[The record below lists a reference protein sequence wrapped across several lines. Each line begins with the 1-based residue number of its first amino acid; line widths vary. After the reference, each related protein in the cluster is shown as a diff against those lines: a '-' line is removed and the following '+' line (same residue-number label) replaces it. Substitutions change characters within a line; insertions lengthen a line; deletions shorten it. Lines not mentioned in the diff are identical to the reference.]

1 MAVNFNKLREVA
13 YTQREKQGKATEE
26 EKSFLARN
34 ALDQAAKDTG
44 KSAALPSSADLYR
57 QADLTG
63 AAKGQ
68 GAQTLPSGAPVVRPA
83 VQKSIDDY
91 KAIDKAAETLAK
103 HGELTEKDAETLGK
117 ARNAVMAD
125 ASAYDAVAAEQTPKM
140 FADRVDKLAE
150 KPKSIAS
157 HGMYRIS
164 RPAESIAGVDGA
176 KASFSEKT
184 AANAD
189 FEKRYAKAYADFAKG
204 KVSADD
210 LAVLGREKNKLS
222 KDNNAFLR
230 QKTKEFDA
238 AVEKAYNSA
247 FTRNYRMDKEISG
260 NLPKGYDGTAADK
273 EAVQIREQYER
284 LFERFLQGDVSEK
297 ELAELNGKAI
307 EVSKRNDTYWSSTD
321 GIIEYGK
328 RLQNKRD
335 VLKKELNKAQKR
347 LDDARNE
354 LSSVATDVHP
364 YDRSPNSRSYNAYLE
379 AYKTVAKAE
388 SEQKMA
394 SEAYQ
399 AANYNVNL
407 NQLQHEYTLY
417 KHEYENALR
426 FNKDSPIMK
435 MHFGYDPKSIS
446 EINALLQENYFDGS
460 NGANQ
465 YESLYYN
472 GSPEEKQIF
481 SFLLEKKGKNEA
493 EEFVSL
499 IQPLLD
505 LRIAQKKAKEYD
517 KANLLGKL
525 GIGSTTQ
532 IAGGLS
538 DFGMGVVGTVK
549 GLLGDD
555 SYTFP
560 TTAQSVASA
569 VRNEEKGVI
578 AGAAMDIIRSTANMA
593 PSIALGKITAA
604 AGFIKAAPVIQSL
617 AFGAS
622 AGGNSY
628 LQAINDGKDA
638 GEAFLYGAV
647 SGASEVLLERVLG
660 GIAGFGT
667 SGASKLLETSAGKT
681 VRRRI
686 ADLLSQNVSSVSDR
700 LRVQAISAAG
710 RFISNGV
717 SEGIEEFSQ
726 ELLDPI
732 FRNMIFAEENEVFTE
747 ENFKD
752 ALYAGAIGF
761 FNSALLN
768 LPNEY
773 MQSGALRNLLR
784 GQASDADINTVLSS
798 PELIR
803 DVERI
808 FSYQFN
814 MTTDEGGFRFSDND
828 TVNRTFLE
836 MFNRGA
842 AMGTKNSDAVRNV
855 AGEAGFTDNSDGNAS
870 AADVTAAVA
879 ESINAAAGSKTDE
892 AASEIREKT
901 GAERNAAINSEAGK
915 RVDEIIKEQ
924 GGKTT
929 EEIFDGLRKA
939 AQKQRAVDEEYLP
952 IASSRG
958 ELARFVDGRIGKEVW
973 VDGEKRTVKG
983 ISKGA
988 IQTVKE
994 NGTVITD
1001 TLAGGKLTYN
1011 KHGFSVT
1018 GKNGTVHEF
1027 YFGSDVGIKA
1037 EKSQAAG
1044 NGIFDKKTATKRQ
1057 PATKEQVDGYIEYA
1071 VEYGIQTKE
1080 NGNKDFPKQRESI
1093 DYGTASERLV
1103 EDLKN
1108 DVDVTGKRHVLR
1120 DNDIRH
1126 VINSH
1131 GEKTNEKYPITASDL
1146 KQIPDMVENYDDVLF
1161 VPRKDG
1167 KSGIYYVKQ
1176 HNGTTYYLEAIA
1188 QNDALIGKQMIKVP
1202 TGTIPDIRGL
1212 QEAIK
1217 KKWSA
1222 YSRQMNKIPRMYVQD
1237 VSHAAPFFENDVTQV
1252 LNADDSSTLS
1262 SKSSETPL
1270 ISPSFDDSIRG
1281 NNVGNASENVN
1292 VLQNEAESAALTLDM
1307 SKVKSTDINVSGTEM
1322 IRFLKA
1328 QLDNYF
1334 KHGGTDNSLLNE
1346 KTPERQLETMKKLFG
1361 FISEKPSWLTDKD
1374 FANYEALIA
1383 ISNERNSEKVDI
1395 SATKASPIPVNVSE
1409 VKADL
1414 IGKFKGLFGNDEQ
1427 VSNLYN
1433 KFADHVLKLAKEEE
1447 RVPESKIIT
1456 FVNAVLDSMIAE
1468 NGSIDV
1474 KKYNELRRYVWKTPI
1489 TISKTVRGDFADW
1502 NEFRSK
1508 AYKYMRFINFE
1519 GNSKHKGKR
1528 SIDTMWGELCEE
1540 FPGWFKEN
1548 VTNDADQIRA
1558 LYNVLSS
1565 LNKNVSSMNEV
1576 ISADE
1581 KKQIVEN
1588 VSDYVEKAL
1597 NNYRLIQL
1605 GKGNKTLVNFTE
1617 MVEADVSDYF
1627 REHSGEEILVNGEK
1641 MKINGVKGDAISV
1654 LRENGSEAR
1663 VHLTSTNTEFNDNG
1677 FTVTFENGRK
1687 ADFIFPENNSQEYL
1701 SDVEI
1706 RRELGLLSDEELAK
1720 EEVGDIEDDG
1730 ISWEEVFP
1738 DTTIYEN
1745 KEDSPG
1751 SDLTAEKVP
1760 LGLHEEESS
1769 DNSIPHNDENVNAEA
1784 PTSETVSRSEQ
1795 SPTQPQETIEESTR
1809 QTEPDSMEP
1818 SESKSGSDA
1827 VSDNNNSDKEAKNNA
1842 LKAAR
1847 EVIENIKRTAQSPKE
1862 ALKSLKESGRYAG
1875 TDENTIHAVSEL
1887 AKAFGVRILL
1897 FDGNGK
1903 TDIDGF
1909 YDRKSNT
1916 IYLNAGNH
1924 AKPIQ
1929 ATVRHELI
1937 HFLAQAN
1944 KGAFEA
1950 FRDFVVGRYAETY
1963 GKDALNTWLD
1973 NKKAEYEAA
1982 GMELDENGAKEELCA
1997 DLAMDMLTDPETVKG
2012 FAKENRSAA
2021 RRILD
2026 ALRRFIDKIRVLLGL
2041 EPKYSDGKANALET
2055 LAKTDSTVKVTDGKV
2070 ERSHAS
2076 FKNDTL
2082 PKALNV
2088 KDLYAAEKLLYDTL
2102 VSDEVR
2108 NGNASSDGIR
2118 FSGEAEPGTDII
2130 TAKDIDNLHSIGRKS
2145 VNDFTSEDIKKTEPF
2160 ARRYFK
2166 ELGVKSPFFRAWFG
2180 DWRAHDTS
2188 EVKVVSQKSAERG
2201 TVRNADTGWGILV
2214 SRQVF
2219 KETQH
2224 HSSESVKNAVKYLPY
2239 IGDITQNAVLLSSE
2253 MSGKENSLSV
2263 MFHTFYGYTEVM
2275 GYPAL
2280 LRLKVEELID
2290 EKSGESIRRNYI
2302 LQTIEEEPISESKR
2316 FSKAHQSETGSSVN
2330 SISDLYALVKT
2341 YDKDFHAKDANP
2353 ELLDEDGKPL
2363 VVYHGTDA
2371 DFTVFDRTKGRSS
2384 MDIQGMFFS
2393 PWELDAQGYGKKVG
2407 AYYIN
2412 LKNPA
2417 DESTAYKALNM
2428 FKGQNNA
2435 GIKARDYL
2443 IKLGYD
2449 GVNNSGEEFIAFYPE
2464 QIKSATDNIGTFD
2477 GSNPDILY
2485 SKSGKKVDKIGSE
2498 EYNNRIGKD
2507 EEDARGWYDFRRV
2520 QEEARREFAKSDKE
2534 HKRNT
2539 RNDEKLQTLLRGI
2552 FSRELVN
2559 RGINASHANEFLA
2572 ESKKNGTKF
2581 RLFGNVD
2588 GNTFHDVFEVARA
2601 FTRNG
2606 ELVDLHEVKSSDDG
2620 IGYEDCT
2627 NYLSDDGLSGF
2638 SITPKGDLISVFNA
2652 NASKPGFLDAISEFV
2667 KQEATTLD
2675 CYASPNQNLMEM
2687 YKKKFGFK
2695 VASVMDYNMEY
2706 DHDGIAKNHE
2716 MPQVAFMVNTNE
2728 DVKTKPFTK
2737 DQYDEAVA
2745 YRDSFID
2752 KNTGDGSDG
2761 HMKTSEKES
2770 SDVLFSYEALT
2781 AKPDMPLTD
2790 IDTDIPRDANGKVI
2804 RKDVADLAIQTVRD
2818 SGNKKNTDVD
2828 VYVHVDD
2835 TNSDLK
2841 VNVASVRHCLTR
2853 KPDLNAIAAL
2863 NIVGLAKNAVLVNE
2877 LSPRGN
2883 SNGGNVYLSV
2893 GKDSDSNLYFVRMI
2907 TDKRGRS
2914 IEEIETVYAISTKKE
2929 SVAHYRQ
2936 GYGNESSFAFTD
2948 STISI
2953 ADLLDFV
2960 KNHFSDIL
2968 PESVLQHYGISRKES
2983 AVSDSVMYSLN
2994 TDKDSVQ
3001 TIPKGEDPAKD
3012 VDVRAFDEHGG
3023 KVSEGIRTVAEA
3035 SVTPDS
3041 YVKPLLEDVAKGRY
3055 SHEIKTNKGAMARAE
3070 NVITR
3075 DGYQE
3080 TAERYLKDFEDG
3092 RSFGKDDIAVL
3103 QTLYAGAAQH
3113 MDYLSETD
3121 GDVTLA
3127 EKLVV
3132 AMVQTA
3138 TNAGQA
3144 LQAQRLLKKLSPEGT
3159 LYAYEK
3165 SVNHINR
3172 AIERSA
3178 GEWDG
3183 ENNTRV
3189 KESGK
3194 GFFEKVIDSAHN
3206 GYYSPKQAPVE
3217 IDPKL
3222 KKKLLNA
3229 KNPHEMDKVCEEI
3242 ENDVAK
3248 QILSTVPDKLRAWRY
3263 MSMLFNPRTHVRNL
3277 VGNALFGVAVQTRDI
3292 VGTIAER
3299 AIIRD
3304 KSKRTKAI
3312 ALTPKQRSE
3321 YKAIAKHVARFYDE
3335 HEAFVKGESNRYDM
3349 TTSNIEAAKK
3359 PFKNRFLGAIL
3370 NAIYEFN
3377 SNLLEKADLWFIKG
3391 HFVRQ
3396 FTHAL
3401 MAKGYTAEQLK
3412 NGEVPAEVLQKIA
3425 EYASNEAQK
3434 ATFRDAN
3441 AAATML
3447 NRIENMNRV
3456 TKVAV
3461 SAIMPFKKTPMNI
3474 LRRGIEYSPVSLITG
3489 VYKTISQNVQKSKG
3503 RIKSVDTAGIIN
3515 DFSQGLTGS
3524 MIFVLGVWLLSEGIL
3539 KAGDDGDDK
3548 KQNLE
3553 EAMGKQS
3560 YSIEIGGESFTLDWA
3575 APLCMPLFAGAEFAK
3590 ALQEKEISPL
3600 QVLLRMSD
3608 PVLETSMMSGVLDF
3622 LSSGKYA
3629 DGDSGILQRMVQSA
3643 ISSYVLQFFPTAM
3656 GAAARVMDEYESRTT
3671 RTDKKGDAAFWER
3684 LGRQIINKIP
3694 YARQVFNK
3702 PYVDLFG
3709 KQEKKEKP
3717 IDYALSVVKNTVIPG
3732 YITSVSGTKSEKIL
3746 YEVMEESKETKFIPG
3761 FVTKFNVNKKP
3772 HTLSQEEYYNYHVM
3786 RGEWYETYLP
3796 EVASEEWFTD
3806 LEADEQAIVLE
3817 SFKDIAD
3824 DLTKKRVIPEYDLRL
3839 KRSKYLYRMLYGD
3852 EPVSGQE
3859 AVNVVKQIFHGI
3871 ALSELAKKQAA
3882 EERTKLLEAEPAE
3895 EAE

>member
-68 GAQTLPSGAPVVRPA
+68 EAQTLPSGAPVVRPA

-150 KPKSIAS
+150 KPNSIAS

-538 DFGMGVVGTVK
+538 DFGMGAVGTVK

-560 TTAQSVASA
+560 ATAQSVASA

-660 GIAGFGT
+660 GITGFGT

-842 AMGTKNSDAVRNV
+842 AMGAKNSDAVRNV

-901 GAERNAAINSEAGK
+901 GAERNAAIKSEAGK

-929 EEIFDGLRKA
+929 EEISDNLRKA
-939 AQKQRAVDEEYLP
+939 AKEQSVTDEEYLP

-958 ELARFVDGRIGKEVW
+958 ELTQFVDGRIGKEVW

-1027 YFGSDVGIKA
+1027 YFGGDVGIKA
-1037 EKSQAAG
+1037 EKSQAAEAQ
-1044 NGIFDKKTATKRQ
+1044 KA
-1057 PATKEQVDGYIEYA
+1057 EQVEKDLAETSSIELKKPFPSYSEDKQKTIKEF
-1071 VEYGIQTKE
+1071 VEYRDGRIGKYVDDILSGNQNAKNKLYLDTISDRAADDIQK
-1080 NGNKDFPKQRESI
+1080 
-1093 DYGTASERLV
+1093 
-1103 EDLKN
+1103 
-1108 DVDVTGKRHVLR
+1108 VTGIDTHGFETVLFRNIVQHIEKRHGKNGLQDQSMKHIEDWERIQYVL
-1120 DNDIRH
+1120 N
-1126 VINSH
+1126 
-1131 GEKTNEKYPITASDL
+1131 
-1146 KQIPDMVENYDDVLF
+1146 NYDTIQF
-1161 VPRKDG
+1161 AGSSSAFTITKNNG
-1167 KSGIYYVKQ
+1167 QQKSAPTVIYSKAI
-1176 HNGTTYYLEAIA
+1176 NGTFYVVEAVPDTKNKTVNIVTA
-1188 QNDALIGKQMIKVP
+1188 YTQQKGQNGSRDVQSPTVTPETTPVTDAPSAV
-1202 TGTIPDIRGL
+1202 DISLR
-1212 QEAIK
+1212 
-1217 KKWSA
+1217 
-1222 YSRQMNKIPRMYVQD
+1222 
-1237 VSHAAPFFENDVTQV
+1237 ENDV
-1252 LNADDSSTLS
+1252 
-1262 SKSSETPL
+1262 
-1270 ISPSFDDSIRG
+1270 G
-1281 NNVGNASENVN
+1281 NVGKNVN
-1292 VLQNEAESAALTLDM
+1292 VLQNQADSAALTLDM
-1307 SKVKSTDINVSGTEM
+1307 SKVKSADNNVSGTEM

-1334 KHGGTDNSLLNE
+1334 KHGGTDSSLLNE

-1489 TISKTVRGDFADW
+1489 TVSKTVRGDFADW
-1502 NEFRSK
+1502 NEFKSK

-1605 GKGNKTLVNFTE
+1605 GKGNKTPVNFTE
-1617 MVEADVSDYF
+1617 MVEADVSNYF

-1663 VHLTSTNTEFNDNG
+1663 VHLTRTNTEFNANG

-1687 ADFIFPENNSQEYL
+1687 AVFVFPEYNSQEYL

-1862 ALKSLKESGRYAG
+1862 ALKSLKESGTYAG

-1982 GMELDENGAKEELCA
+1982 GMELDKNGAKEELCA
-1997 DLAMDMLTDPETVKG
+1997 DLAMDMLTDLETVKG

-2041 EPKYSDGKANALET
+2041 EPKYSAGKANALET
-2055 LAKTDSTVKVTDGKV
+2055 LAKTGSTVKVTDGKV

-2082 PKALNV
+2082 PAALKV
-2088 KDLYAAEKLLYDTL
+2088 KDLYAAEQLLYKALT
-2102 VSDEVR
+2102 SAEIR
-2108 NGNASSDGIR
+2108 NSNANSDGIR
-2118 FSGEAEPGTDII
+2118 FSGETDSDTDII
-2130 TAKDIDNLHSIGRKS
+2130 TVKDIDNLRSIGRKS
-2145 VNDFTSEDIKKTEPF
+2145 VNDFTSEDIKKAEPF

-2201 TVRNADTGWGILV
+2201 KVKNTDTGWDIQVSAKVFNETKAHTHNKNVTARPFLDYINGIAENAILLDSYAIPADKVKSPNSAMMHSLYAIADMGNGRELV
-2214 SRQVF
+2214 
-2219 KETQH
+2219 KL
-2224 HSSESVKNAVKYLPY
+2224 Y
-2239 IGDITQNAVLLSSE
+2239 
-2253 MSGKENSLSV
+2253 
-2263 MFHTFYGYTEVM
+2263 
-2275 GYPAL
+2275 
-2280 LRLKVEELID
+2280 VEELND
-2290 EKSGESIRRNYI
+2290 
-2302 LQTIEEEPISESKR
+2302 
-2316 FSKAHQSETGSSVN
+2316 VN
-2330 SISDLYALVKT
+2330 SDGTIKRAYQLQNIKNQQLNAKGSEINFLAQSTTADVYTIAQLFDLVKA

-2353 ELLDEDGKPL
+2353 ALLDADGKPL

-2371 DFTVFDRTKGRSS
+2371 DFTVFKSNDGNYW
-2384 MDIQGMFFS
+2384 FS
-2393 PWELDAQGYGKKVG
+2393 ASEDYAEAMTEERGGNRVMQTY
-2407 AYYIN
+2407 
-2412 LKNPA
+2412 
-2417 DESTAYKALNM
+2417 LNM
-2428 FKGQNNA
+2428 RKPYYA
-2435 GIKARDYL
+2435 
-2443 IKLGYD
+2443 KLKPSQFSDPNFEAPIIREAKSKGYD
-2449 GVNNSGEEFIAFYPE
+2449 GVIIENDTDNDLEKDTFYVVFNPT

-2477 GSNPDILY
+2477 GSNPDIRY

-2552 FSRELVN
+2552 LSRELVN

-3001 TIPKGEDPAKD
+3001 TIPKGEDPARD

-3882 EERTKLLEAEPAE
+3882 EERTKLFEAEPAE

>member
-538 DFGMGVVGTVK
+538 DFGMGAVGTVK

-560 TTAQSVASA
+560 ATAQSVASA

-660 GIAGFGT
+660 GITGFGT

-784 GQASDADINTVLSS
+784 GQATDADINTVLSS

-842 AMGTKNSDAVRNV
+842 AMGAKNSDAVRNV

-879 ESINAAAGSKTDE
+879 ENINAAAGSKTDE

-939 AQKQRAVDEEYLP
+939 AQKQRAVDEEYQP

-988 IQTVKE
+988 IQTIKE

-1027 YFGSDVGIKA
+1027 YFGGDVGIKA
-1037 EKSQAAG
+1037 EKTQAEEAQ
-1044 NGIFDKKTATKRQ
+1044 KA
-1057 PATKEQVDGYIEYA
+1057 EQVEKDLAETSSIELKKPFPSYSEDKQKTIKEF
-1071 VEYGIQTKE
+1071 VEYRDGRIGKYVDDILSGNQNAKNKLYLDTISDRAADDIQK
-1080 NGNKDFPKQRESI
+1080 
-1093 DYGTASERLV
+1093 
-1103 EDLKN
+1103 
-1108 DVDVTGKRHVLR
+1108 VTGIDTHGFETVLFRNIVQHIEKRHGKNGLQDQSMKHIEDWERIQYVL
-1120 DNDIRH
+1120 N
-1126 VINSH
+1126 
-1131 GEKTNEKYPITASDL
+1131 
-1146 KQIPDMVENYDDVLF
+1146 NYDTIQF
-1161 VPRKDG
+1161 AGSSSAFTITKNNG
-1167 KSGIYYVKQ
+1167 QQKSAPTVIYSKAI
-1176 HNGTTYYLEAIA
+1176 NGTFYVVEAVPDTKNKTVNIVTA
-1188 QNDALIGKQMIKVP
+1188 YTQQKGQNGSRDVQSPTVTPETTPVTDAPSAV
-1202 TGTIPDIRGL
+1202 DISLR
-1212 QEAIK
+1212 
-1217 KKWSA
+1217 
-1222 YSRQMNKIPRMYVQD
+1222 
-1237 VSHAAPFFENDVTQV
+1237 ENDV
-1252 LNADDSSTLS
+1252 
-1262 SKSSETPL
+1262 
-1270 ISPSFDDSIRG
+1270 G
-1281 NNVGNASENVN
+1281 NVGKNVN
-1292 VLQNEAESAALTLDM
+1292 VLQNQADSAALTLDM
-1307 SKVKSTDINVSGTEM
+1307 SKVKSADNNVSGTEM

-1334 KHGGTDNSLLNE
+1334 KHGGTDSSLLNE

-1489 TISKTVRGDFADW
+1489 TVSKTVRGDFADW
-1502 NEFRSK
+1502 NEFKSK

-1605 GKGNKTLVNFTE
+1605 GKGNKTPVNFTE
-1617 MVEADVSDYF
+1617 MVEADVSNYF

-1663 VHLTSTNTEFNDNG
+1663 VHLTRTNTEFNANG

-1687 ADFIFPENNSQEYL
+1687 AVFVFPEYNSQEYL

-1862 ALKSLKESGRYAG
+1862 ALKSLKESGTYAG

-1982 GMELDENGAKEELCA
+1982 GMELDKNGAKEELCA
-1997 DLAMDMLTDPETVKG
+1997 DLAMDMLTDLETVKG

-2041 EPKYSDGKANALET
+2041 EPKYSAGKANALET
-2055 LAKTDSTVKVTDGKV
+2055 LAKTGSTVKVTDGKV

-2082 PKALNV
+2082 PAALKV
-2088 KDLYAAEKLLYDTL
+2088 KDLYAAEQLLYKALT
-2102 VSDEVR
+2102 SAEIR
-2108 NGNASSDGIR
+2108 NSNANSDGIR
-2118 FSGEAEPGTDII
+2118 FSGETDSDTDII
-2130 TAKDIDNLHSIGRKS
+2130 TVKDIDNLRSIGRKS
-2145 VNDFTSEDIKKTEPF
+2145 VNDFTSEDIKKAEPF

-2201 TVRNADTGWGILV
+2201 KVKNTDTGWDIQVSAKVFNETKAHTHNKNVTARPFLDYINGIAENAILLDSYAIPADKVKSPNSAMMHSLYAIADMGNGRELV
-2214 SRQVF
+2214 
-2219 KETQH
+2219 KL
-2224 HSSESVKNAVKYLPY
+2224 Y
-2239 IGDITQNAVLLSSE
+2239 
-2253 MSGKENSLSV
+2253 
-2263 MFHTFYGYTEVM
+2263 
-2275 GYPAL
+2275 
-2280 LRLKVEELID
+2280 VEELND
-2290 EKSGESIRRNYI
+2290 
-2302 LQTIEEEPISESKR
+2302 
-2316 FSKAHQSETGSSVN
+2316 VN
-2330 SISDLYALVKT
+2330 SDGTIKRAYQLQNIKNQQLNAKGSEINFLAQSTTADVYTIAQLFDLVKA

-2353 ELLDEDGKPL
+2353 ALLDADGKPL

-2371 DFTVFDRTKGRSS
+2371 DFTVFKSNDGNYW
-2384 MDIQGMFFS
+2384 FS
-2393 PWELDAQGYGKKVG
+2393 ASEDYAEAMTEERGGNRVMQTY
-2407 AYYIN
+2407 
-2412 LKNPA
+2412 
-2417 DESTAYKALNM
+2417 LNM
-2428 FKGQNNA
+2428 RKPYYA
-2435 GIKARDYL
+2435 
-2443 IKLGYD
+2443 KLKPSQFSDPNFEAPIIREAKSKGYD
-2449 GVNNSGEEFIAFYPE
+2449 GVIIENDTDNDLEKDTFYVVFNPT

-2477 GSNPDILY
+2477 GANPDIRY

-2552 FSRELVN
+2552 LSRELVN

-3001 TIPKGEDPAKD
+3001 TIPKGEDPARD

-3882 EERTKLLEAEPAE
+3882 EERTKLFEAEPAE

>member
-538 DFGMGVVGTVK
+538 DFGMGAVGTVK

-560 TTAQSVASA
+560 ATAQSVASA

-660 GIAGFGT
+660 GITGFGT

-1037 EKSQAAG
+1037 EKSQAEEAQ
-1044 NGIFDKKTATKRQ
+1044 KA
-1057 PATKEQVDGYIEYA
+1057 EQVEKDLAETSSIELKKPFPSYSEDKQKTIKEF
-1071 VEYGIQTKE
+1071 VEYRDGRIGKYVDDILSGNQNAKNKLYLDTISDRAADDIQK
-1080 NGNKDFPKQRESI
+1080 
-1093 DYGTASERLV
+1093 
-1103 EDLKN
+1103 
-1108 DVDVTGKRHVLR
+1108 VTGIDTHGFETVLFRNIVQHIEKRHGKNGLQDQSMKHIEDWERIQYVL
-1120 DNDIRH
+1120 N
-1126 VINSH
+1126 
-1131 GEKTNEKYPITASDL
+1131 
-1146 KQIPDMVENYDDVLF
+1146 NYDTIQF
-1161 VPRKDG
+1161 AGSSSAFTITKNNG
-1167 KSGIYYVKQ
+1167 QQKSAPTVIYSKAI
-1176 HNGTTYYLEAIA
+1176 NGTFYVVEAVPDTKNKTVNIVTA
-1188 QNDALIGKQMIKVP
+1188 YTQQKGQNGSRDVQSPTVTPETTPVTDAPSAV
-1202 TGTIPDIRGL
+1202 DISLR
-1212 QEAIK
+1212 
-1217 KKWSA
+1217 
-1222 YSRQMNKIPRMYVQD
+1222 
-1237 VSHAAPFFENDVTQV
+1237 ENDV
-1252 LNADDSSTLS
+1252 
-1262 SKSSETPL
+1262 
-1270 ISPSFDDSIRG
+1270 G
-1281 NNVGNASENVN
+1281 NVGKNVN
-1292 VLQNEAESAALTLDM
+1292 VLQNQADSAALTLDM
-1307 SKVKSTDINVSGTEM
+1307 SKVKSADNNVSGTEM

-1334 KHGGTDNSLLNE
+1334 KHGGTDSSLLNE

-1489 TISKTVRGDFADW
+1489 TVSKTVRGDFADW
-1502 NEFRSK
+1502 NEFKSK

-1605 GKGNKTLVNFTE
+1605 GKGNKTPVNFTE
-1617 MVEADVSDYF
+1617 MVEADVSNYF

-1663 VHLTSTNTEFNDNG
+1663 VHLTRTNTEFNANG

-1687 ADFIFPENNSQEYL
+1687 AVFVFPEYNSQEYL

-1862 ALKSLKESGRYAG
+1862 ALKSLKESGTYAG

-1982 GMELDENGAKEELCA
+1982 GMELDKNGAKEELCA
-1997 DLAMDMLTDPETVKG
+1997 DLAMDMLTDLETVKG

-2041 EPKYSDGKANALET
+2041 EPKYSAGKANALET
-2055 LAKTDSTVKVTDGKV
+2055 LAKTGSTVKVTDGKV

-2082 PKALNV
+2082 PAALKV
-2088 KDLYAAEKLLYDTL
+2088 KDLYAAEQLLYKALT
-2102 VSDEVR
+2102 SAEIR
-2108 NGNASSDGIR
+2108 NSNANSDGIR
-2118 FSGEAEPGTDII
+2118 FSGETDSDTDII
-2130 TAKDIDNLHSIGRKS
+2130 TVKDIDNLRSIGRKS
-2145 VNDFTSEDIKKTEPF
+2145 VNDFTSEDIKKAEPF

-2201 TVRNADTGWGILV
+2201 KVKNTDTGWDIQVSAKVFNETKAHTHNKNVTARPFLDYINGIAENAILLDSYAIPADKVKSPNSAMMHSLYAIADMGNGRELV
-2214 SRQVF
+2214 
-2219 KETQH
+2219 KL
-2224 HSSESVKNAVKYLPY
+2224 Y
-2239 IGDITQNAVLLSSE
+2239 
-2253 MSGKENSLSV
+2253 
-2263 MFHTFYGYTEVM
+2263 
-2275 GYPAL
+2275 
-2280 LRLKVEELID
+2280 VEELND
-2290 EKSGESIRRNYI
+2290 
-2302 LQTIEEEPISESKR
+2302 
-2316 FSKAHQSETGSSVN
+2316 VN
-2330 SISDLYALVKT
+2330 SDGTIKRAYQLQNIKNQQLNAKGSEINFLAQSTTADVYTIAQLFDLVKA

-2353 ELLDEDGKPL
+2353 ALLDADGKPL
-2363 VVYHGTDA
+2363 VVYHGTKDSFTEFILQKEPKFGRTLGDGFYFTSDYTKAHQYANGRFSKGQDRGGIVMPVYLNMRNPYIIKADA
-2371 DFTVFDRTKGRSS
+2371 DRTTWGREYRNG
-2384 MDIQGMFFS
+2384 D
-2393 PWELDAQGYGKKVG
+2393 
-2407 AYYIN
+2407 
-2412 LKNPA
+2412 
-2417 DESTAYKALNM
+2417 
-2428 FKGQNNA
+2428 
-2435 GIKARDYL
+2435 
-2443 IKLGYD
+2443 YD
-2449 GVNNSGEEFIAFYPE
+2449 GIIDEKYNTYYVESPT

-2477 GSNPDILY
+2477 GANPDIRY

-2539 RNDEKLQTLLRGI
+2539 RNNEKLQTLLRGI
-2552 FSRELVN
+2552 LSRELVN

-2790 IDTDIPRDANGKVI
+2790 IDTDIPRDENGKVI

-2841 VNVASVRHCLTR
+2841 VNVASVRHSLTR

-2883 SNGGNVYLSV
+2883 SNGGNIYLSV

-2907 TDKRGRS
+2907 TDKRGHS

-3001 TIPKGEDPAKD
+3001 TIPKGEDPARD

-3041 YVKPLLEDVAKGRY
+3041 YVRPLLEDVAKGKY

-3070 NVITR
+3070 NVIAR

-3183 ENNTRV
+3183 ENDTRV

-3194 GFFEKVIDSAHN
+3194 GFFKQLVDSAQN

-3242 ENDVAK
+3242 KNDVAK

-3263 MSMLFNPRTHVRNL
+3263 MSMLTNPRTHVRNF

-3292 VGTIAER
+3292 IGTIAER
-3299 AIIRD
+3299 TIIHD

-3312 ALTPKQRSE
+3312 ALTPKQHSE
-3321 YKAIAKHVARFYDE
+3321 YKAIAKHAARFYDE

-3882 EERTKLLEAEPAE
+3882 EERTKLFEAEPAE